1 MVLGYH
7 HQLRLQT
14 EKETGLS
21 MYKILPYT
29 DPATGVSVYLVV
41 NKTTGKTEGKFA
53 SRKDAQ
59 AYVLS
64 K

>member
-1 MVLGYH
+1 MVLGSLH
-7 HQLRLQT
+7 LLRPQT

-29 DPATGVSVYLVV
+29 DPATGTAVYLVV
-41 NKTTGKTEGKFA
+41 NKTTGKTEGRFA
-53 SRKDAQ
+53 SRKEAQ